1 MATRFP
7 DIKPETAQAGAMRL
21 EHSFLPVEG
30 VGETRERRL
39 WEAGVERWDLFDP
52 ASAPV
57 GPTTSERIV
66 AFLHEAHDR
75 LQAADTHFF
84 AERLPTSETWRLYE
98 DFRDET
104 VYFDI
109 ETTGLD
115 SRHAVVTTLSA
126 FQGGQ
131 MRTLVR
137 DHDLTATRV
146 EQLLNEAPLIA
157 SFNGVQFDVPFLE
170 DSLGIT
176 IETPHLDLRYPCSRL
191 GLKGGLKRIE
201 QSLGISRGSSG
212 VDGRDAIRLWRMYDR
227 RGDGEALDRLIAYN
241 QDDTENLQLLADVV
255 AHELHETTAGPLLSE
270 LPHFGDPRQRSG

>member
-1 MATRFP
+1 
-7 DIKPETAQAGAMRL
+7 MRL

-39 WEAGVERWDLFDP
+39 WEAGIERWDLFDP
-52 ASAPV
+52 ESAPL
-57 GPTTSERIV
+57 GPATAEQIML
-66 AFLHEAHDR
+66 FLEEADDR
-75 LQAADTHFF
+75 LRAADTRFF
-84 AERLPTSETWRLYE
+84 ADRLPSAETWRLYE

-126 FQGGQ
+126 YQGGQ
-131 MRTLVR
+131 MRTFVR
-137 DHDLTATRV
+137 DRDLTAGRV

-157 SFNGVQFDVPFLE
+157 SFNGIQFDIPFLE
-170 DSLGIT
+170 ESLGIS

-201 QSLGISRGSSG
+201 QRLGIGRQSSG

-227 RGDGEALDRLIAYN
+227 RGDGSALDELIAYN
-241 QDDTENLQLLADVV
+241 QDDTENLQMLADVV
-255 AHELHETTAGPLLSE
+255 AHELHTTTAGSLLSE
-270 LPHFGDPRQRSG
+270 VPHFGDPRQRSG